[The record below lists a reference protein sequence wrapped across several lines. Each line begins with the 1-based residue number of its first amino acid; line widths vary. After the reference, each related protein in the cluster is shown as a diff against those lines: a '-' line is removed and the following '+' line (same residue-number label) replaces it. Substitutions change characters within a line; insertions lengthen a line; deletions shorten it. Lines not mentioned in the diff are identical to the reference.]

1 MDKIK
6 DSVKKFFKDI
16 ADGFKAHKPTKRS
29 FLKLLALIL
38 STAVLFGI
46 GVLTVSFSMRAF
58 VNDNIVDAPDGKYD
72 CILILGCLVRGETP
86 SDMLKDRLDTG
97 IDLYLKGAAPAILM
111 SGDGENPA
119 EYDEVT
125 VMKNYALSRGV
136 PEEDIICDPYGLCTY
151 DSIWRAENV
160 YDMDSFIIVSQK
172 YHLTRAIYIAEKMGL
187 EACGVPAYL
196 NLYTK
201 QLYRNVREVLA
212 RFKDFFLVMTGKDA
226 EYTE

>member
-6 DSVKKFFKDI
+6 GSVKKFFKDI

-58 VNDNIVDAPDGKYD
+58 VNDSIVDAPDGKYD

-86 SDMLKDRLDTG
+86 SDALKDRLDTG
-97 IDLYLKGAAPAILM
+97 IDLYLKGAAPKLLM
-111 SGDGENPA
+111 SGDGENLA

-125 VMKNYALSRGV
+125 VMKNYALSL
-136 PEEDIICDPYGLCTY
+136 I
-151 DSIWRAENV
+151 
-160 YDMDSFIIVSQK
+160 SFKI
-172 YHLTRAIYIAEKMGL
+172 
-187 EACGVPAYL
+187 
-196 NLYTK
+196 
-201 QLYRNVREVLA
+201 
-212 RFKDFFLVMTGKDA
+212 F
-226 EYTE
+226 